1 MTPGPVA
8 MGLLALL
15 AEDEASYGLRLRNE
29 FERRTGGI
37 WPLNVGQVYTTL
49 GRLERDGLLREMATA
64 ADGQQRLYQVT
75 DAGYAALGEWF
86 LRPASP
92 ADPPARDELAMKVAL
107 AARSGIAEQVIQ
119 VELAAAVMRL
129 ERYGRLRREPATP
142 PEPGRADDELGW
154 MFLLDSLMFQA
165 EATVRWLEACQA
177 RLRVASPQPTKQLLD
192 DDGRPAP
199 APPPEGEGDWSPR
212 PVS

>member
-49 GRLERDGLLREMATA
+49 GRLERDGLLREIA
-64 ADGQQRLYQVT
+64 AAAEGQRLYQVT

-86 LRPASP
+86 LRPAAP

-119 VELAAAVMRL
+119 VERRAAVMRL
-129 ERYGRLRREPATP
+129 ERYGRLRSESATH
-142 PEPGRADDELGW
+142 PEPGRAGDELGW
-154 MFLLDSLMFQA
+154 MFLVDSLMFQA
-165 EATVRWLEACQA
+165 EATVRWLEACEA
-177 RLRVASPQPTKQLLD
+177 RLRVASPQPTRQLLD
-192 DDGRPAP
+192 DDGRSAP
-199 APPPEGEGDWSPR
+199 TPPPEGEGDWSGR
-212 PVS
+212 TVS